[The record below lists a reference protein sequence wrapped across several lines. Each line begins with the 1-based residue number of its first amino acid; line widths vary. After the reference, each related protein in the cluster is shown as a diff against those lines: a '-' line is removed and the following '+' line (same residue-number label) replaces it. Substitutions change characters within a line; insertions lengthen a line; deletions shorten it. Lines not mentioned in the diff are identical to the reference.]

1 MINYKNLLFKSGNT
15 DIKNFDFKKK
25 IGTFYN
31 LLNSLVSEDM
41 TINEAKRGQIELAK
55 KIVELTYIRR
65 FTLSALK
72 NTLRK
77 ILKSKKFTKI
87 LLKLE

>member
-1 MINYKNLLFKSGNT
+1 
-15 DIKNFDFKKK
+15 
-25 IGTFYN
+25 
-31 LLNSLVSEDM
+31 M
-41 TINEAKRGQIELAK
+41 TINEAKRRQIELAK